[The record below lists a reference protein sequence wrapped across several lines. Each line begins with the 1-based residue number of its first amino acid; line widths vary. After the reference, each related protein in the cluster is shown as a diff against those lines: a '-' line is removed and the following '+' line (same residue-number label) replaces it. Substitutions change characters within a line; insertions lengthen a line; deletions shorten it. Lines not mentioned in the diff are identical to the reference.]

1 MVSRKEALEYF
12 QKNKKFHPDIVEEE
26 NLKAQERVK
35 NVKVWSEPK
44 AVVSEPEPEPEPVKE
59 D

>member
-1 MVSRKEALEYF
+1 MVSKKVASEYF
-12 QKNKKFHPDIVEEE
+12 QKNKKFHPEIVEQE
-26 NLKAQERVK
+26 NRKAQDRIS
-35 NVKVWSEPK
+35 NVKVWSESK